1 MLDRKIKIGV
11 IDLKINNIQSIV
23 NAYKIIGCNVKIIN
37 KPEKLKSYNL
47 IVLPGVG
54 AFKNAKKSLMSS
66 GLETEIKEFVSLNQN
81 KILFGI
87 CLGMQLFF
95 EKSYEFGEISGMK
108 LIKGEVKKFNNKICN
123 TIPHMSWNKISLKKK
138 DKKFEK
144 FSNKDFYFV
153 HSYYC
158 EPKDKKN
165 ILFTTSHQKF
175 NFCSG
180 VKVNNIFG
188 VQFHPEKSGKHG
200 INFLKS
206 INKFI

>member
-108 LIKGEVKKFNNKICN
+108 LIKGEVKKFNNKICE

-138 DKKFEK
+138 IR
-144 FSNKDFYFV
+144 N
-153 HSYYC
+153 
-158 EPKDKKN
+158 
-165 ILFTTSHQKF
+165 
-175 NFCSG
+175 
-180 VKVNNIFG
+180 
-188 VQFHPEKSGKHG
+188 
-200 INFLKS
+200 LKS
-206 INKFI
+206 FQTKIFILYILIIVSQKIKKIFCLQLVIRNLIFVRE